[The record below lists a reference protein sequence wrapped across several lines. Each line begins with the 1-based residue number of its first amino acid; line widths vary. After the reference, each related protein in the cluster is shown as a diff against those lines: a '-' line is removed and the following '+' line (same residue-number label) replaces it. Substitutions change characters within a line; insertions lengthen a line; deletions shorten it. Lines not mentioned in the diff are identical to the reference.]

1 MSLAPPKSLSKTLN
15 EERKE
20 EECGTHSLV
29 ACPPVSPK
37 TQTHTDAPESAGER
51 KRKEEACVL
60 FAVFYI
66 RMVVEKR

>member
-1 MSLAPPKSLSKTLN
+1 MWDTQLGRLSTRVSKNPNPP
-15 EERKE
+15 
-20 EECGTHSLV
+20 
-29 ACPPVSPK
+29 
-37 TQTHTDAPESAGER
+37 DAPESAGER